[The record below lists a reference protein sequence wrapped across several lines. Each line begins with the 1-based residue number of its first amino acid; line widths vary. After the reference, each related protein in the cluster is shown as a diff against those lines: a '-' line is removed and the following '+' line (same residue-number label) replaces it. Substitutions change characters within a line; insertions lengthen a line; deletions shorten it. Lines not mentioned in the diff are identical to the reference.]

1 MNDKVIKILFII
13 GNNRSGTTILQNV
26 LGQLDGYVSVGE
38 LKYIWDRGFV
48 RNKLCG
54 CGVPFRECEFWMTVS
69 KQSPS
74 IFNNNEP
81 YQLFQLG
88 ESFRVQHLLTT
99 VIPDNRYAHFHRLAS
114 YMEAVENTYQA
125 IQSVTGSRIIVDS
138 SKNPAYGYLLSH
150 MSSIDLRILHV
161 IRDSRAVAY
170 SWSKKKLF
178 QPGTI
183 NPYYMPQKGP
193 VICALQ
199 WDVRNTLIELWFERT
214 GKNYMQLR
222 YEDFVKTPCQTVES
236 IIDFV
241 GEPATRLP
249 FISDTEVMLEKSH
262 SVFGNL
268 VRFQTGKVSIQH
280 DVEWMSKISNRSK
293 ALVTLLTLPLLYKY
307 GYLKRKKGETV

>member
-1 MNDKVIKILFII
+1 MNDKKIKILFII
-13 GNNRSGTTILQNV
+13 GNNRSGTTILQNI

-38 LKYIWDRGFV
+38 LKYIWDRGFL

-54 CGVPFRECEFWMTVS
+54 CGVPFRECEFWTTIS
-69 KQSPS
+69 EHPPS
-74 IFNNNEP
+74 IINKYDP

-88 ESFRVQHLLTT
+88 ESFRVQHLPST
-99 VIPDNRYAHFHRLAS
+99 VIPYNRKKLFSRLAT

-150 MSSIDLRILHV
+150 MSSIDLHILHV

-178 QPGTI
+178 QPGTT

-193 VICALQ
+193 LICALQ
-199 WDVRNTLIELWFERT
+199 WNVRNAFIELWFQRS
-214 GKNYMQLR
+214 GKNYRQLR
-222 YEDFVKTPCQTVES
+222 YEDFVKAPCQTVES

-241 GEPATRLP
+241 GEPATSLP
-249 FISDTEVMLEKSH
+249 FISDTDVLLEKNH

-268 VRFQTGKVSIQH
+268 VRFQTGKVSIRH
-280 DVEWMSKISNRSK
+280 DVAWMSKFSNLSK
-293 ALVTLLTLPLLYKY
+293 ALVTLLTLPWLFKY
-307 GYLKRKKGETV
+307 GYLTKKNGEKG